1 MQTLQVEGR
10 ATISTDGKELC
21 EAGGIIAAQFPITAD
36 IHTNQDTVMVKIE
49 PEVLYYLDCSVEF
62 GHREKVDI

>member
-10 ATISTDGKELC
+10 ATISTDEKELC

-36 IHTNQDTVMVKIE
+36 IHPNQDTVMIKIE
-49 PEVLYYLDCSVEF
+49 PEVL
-62 GHREKVDI
+62 